1 MQRFIFTDGVQT
13 LELEYVINVIGL
25 GTPPVSI
32 TSTPK
37 GWRQD
42 GVNVQWAAYD
52 ARPFTVEFDVRAD
65 NYEAAAAERRAVIR
79 FFADKQ
85 PKQLIYMRGAWAAY
99 LYPVYLAGP
108 YETPMREQR
117 VLTGALQFIA
127 ANPWFKRDLAPS
139 SAMIEVPLLEYPA
152 AGLEYPAAGIEYSS
166 AETGLLVTNDG
177 DVDADALIRFIG
189 PATTPYVENTT
200 TGQRIEVNRE
210 LAAGEVLEINSASGR
225 VDIIDTAG
233 MRHNAFNF
241 ITEDSSFITLA
252 PGENHIE
259 YGSAGGALGY
269 IEIGGTEYYAGV

>member
-1 MQRFIFTDGVQT
+1 MQRVLFSDGVNT
-13 LELEYVINVIGL
+13 LELEHILEITGF
-25 GTPPVSI
+25 GTPPVDL

-42 GVNVQWAAYD
+42 GASVQWAAYQS
-52 ARPFTVEFDVRAD
+52 RPFTISFDVRAD

-79 FFADKQ
+79 FFADKTA
-85 PKQLIYMRGAWAAY
+85 KQLIYTRKDFQAY

-108 YETPMREQR
+108 YDTPMRETR

-127 ANPWFKRDLAPS
+127 ANPWFKRDMAAS
-139 SAMIEVPLLEYPA
+139 SAMIEIPVLEYPA

-166 AETGLLVTNDG
+166 AETGLLVSNPG

-189 PATTPYVENTT
+189 PATTPYVENTA
-200 TGQRIEVNRE
+200 TGQRIEVSRE

-225 VDIIDTAG
+225 VDIIDTG
-233 MRHNAFNF
+233 GTRHNAFNF
-241 ITEDSSFITLA
+241 ITEDSSFITLV
-252 PGENHIE
+252 PGENRIE